1 MANPD
6 TLKYQDPARSASQPK
21 ADPSNDAPP
30 VAAPESPRIHDAVR
44 ADFTRLA
51 LKSSLDH
58 GCVNC
63 GQPGSTF
70 PCCNEVICDQC
81 AKWFYPPEGHML
93 ADHLRDQ
100 PVPEESAVQKLLRE
114 NEELMQQVYGTAEDR
129 LRRKNDVLRHRL
141 QERSEA

>member
-1 MANPD
+1 
-6 TLKYQDPARSASQPK
+6 
-21 ADPSNDAPP
+21 
-30 VAAPESPRIHDAVR
+30 
-44 ADFTRLA
+44 
-51 LKSSLDH
+51 
-58 GCVNC
+58 
-63 GQPGSTF
+63 
-70 PCCNEVICDQC
+70 
-81 AKWFYPPEGHML
+81 ML